1 MAAKLP
7 SGLHLFKPTASAP
20 YRRKRLGFAVLVLLA
35 FCALTAPA
43 YTLVAHATPFIL
55 GLPLSLAW
63 IIGWMLTM
71 LAALIA
77 LYRSDHRA

>member
-1 MAAKLP
+1 MPAKVP
-7 SGLHLFKPTASAP
+7 FGFHLFKPTASAA
-20 YRRKRLGFAVLVLLA
+20 YRRKRLGFAALVLLA

-43 YTLVAHATPFIL
+43 YTLVAHAQPFVL

-63 IIGWMLTM
+63 IIGWMLM
-71 LAALIA
+71 MFAALIA